1 MKITDILAHQKDCQ
15 FTFEILPPLKGQ
27 KAQEIFDNID
37 PLMEFKPPFIDVT
50 YHREETVYKRLDNG
64 LLQEK
69 IVRKRPGTV
78 GICAAIMH
86 RYDTEAVP
94 HVLCG
99 GFTKEDTENV
109 LIDLNFL
116 GIENVVALRGD
127 HRKGESYFTPQ
138 PEGNAFAI
146 DLVHQIQDL
155 NNGRYLDEDL
165 LNHTPTDFCV
175 GVAGYPEKH
184 YEAPSINIDIDH
196 LKAKVD
202 AGADYIVTQ
211 LFFDNTKY
219 FEFVDKCREAGI
231 TVPIIP
237 GLKPLVTKRQLSIL
251 PQIFHVDIPDVLAI
265 EVLKCKDNAAV
276 RQVGIEWC
284 IQQSKE
290 LLAAGVPVLHYYSM
304 GKSKNIY
311 EIASAVF

>member
-1 MKITDILAHQKDCQ
+1 MKITDILANAKGCE

-27 KAQEIFDNID
+27 KAQEIFDHID

-50 YHREETVYKRLDNG
+50 YHREETVYKRLSNG

-69 IVRKRPGTV
+69 VVRKRPGTV
-78 GICAAIMH
+78 GICAALMH
-86 RYDTEAVP
+86 RYQTEAVP

-127 HRKGESYFTPQ
+127 QAKGESYFTPK
-138 PEGNAFAI
+138 PDGNNYAI
-146 DLVHQIQDL
+146 DLVKQINDL
-155 NNGRYLDEDL
+155 NQGNYLDEDL
-165 LNHTPTDFCV
+165 QNSMATDFCI

-184 YEAPSINIDIDH
+184 FEAPSLNIDIDY
-196 LKAKVD
+196 LKAKVE

-211 LFFDNTKY
+211 LFFDNSK
-219 FEFVDKCREAGI
+219 FFAFVKKCRDAGI
-231 TVPIIP
+231 TVPIVP

-251 PQIFHVDIPDVLAI
+251 PQIFHVDIPDSLAI
-265 EVLKCKDNAAV
+265 EVLKYKDNAEV

-290 LLAAGVPVLHYYSM
+290 LKDAGVPVLHYYSM

-311 EIASAVF
+311 EIAKAIF

>member
-1 MKITDILAHQKDCQ
+1 MKITDILARTKGCE

-27 KAQEIFDNID
+27 RAQEIFTNID

-69 IVRKRPGTV
+69 VVRKRPGTV

-86 RYDTEAVP
+86 RYDTETVP

-99 GFTKEDTENV
+99 GFSKEDTEN
-109 LIDLNFL
+109 LP
-116 GIENVVALRGD
+116 
-127 HRKGESYFTPQ
+127 H

-146 DLVHQIQDL
+146 DLVKQIKQL
-155 NNGRYLDEDL
+155 NQGNYLDEDL
-165 LNHTPTDFCV
+165 QNTTATNFCI

-184 YEAPSINIDIDH
+184 FEAPSLNIDIEH
-196 LKAKVD
+196 LKAKVE

-211 LFFDNTKY
+211 LFFDNSKY
-219 FEFVDKCREAGI
+219 FAFVDKCREAGI
-231 TVPIIP
+231 NVPIIP
-237 GLKPLVTKRQLSIL
+237 GLKPLSTKRQLSIL
-251 PQIFHVDIPDVLAI
+251 PQIFHVDIPDELAI
-265 EVLKCKDNAAV
+265 QAIKCKDNA
-276 RQVGIEWC
+276 QVKQLGIEWC

-290 LLAAGVPVLHYYSM
+290 LKAAGVPVLHYYSM
-304 GKSKNIY
+304 GKSANIK